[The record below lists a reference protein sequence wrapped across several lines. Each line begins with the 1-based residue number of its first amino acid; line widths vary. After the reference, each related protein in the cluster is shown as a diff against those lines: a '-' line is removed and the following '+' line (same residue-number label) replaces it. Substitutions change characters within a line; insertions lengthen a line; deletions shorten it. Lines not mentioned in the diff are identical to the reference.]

1 VTSQGDPRPHELD
14 AAGPRR
20 GERDLS
26 SVVRRFWSTDHSLT
40 VLLVLLG
47 IVLFVVYPLRVLGFV
62 GGVFIR
68 VGFSLILVS
77 GVGVV
82 AKSPVPAV
90 LVGSLV
96 AINLALHWLAFWRG
110 GLDLAVWDATVS
122 LVFCGVLTLVVLV
135 QVFREGPITAQRI
148 EGAVAV
154 YLLLGLGWAFAYRLV
169 AIVCPDAFVF
179 AAPMDSTLHDDHT
192 WRFVYFS
199 FVTLTT
205 VGFGDITPAHP
216 VARSLVLGEALVGQ
230 LFPAILLARLVSMEL
245 YHRWSRNG

>member
-1 VTSQGDPRPHELD
+1 MRS
-14 AAGPRR
+14 AF
-20 GERDLS
+20 
-26 SVVRRFWSTDHSLT
+26 RRFWSTDHSLT

-47 IVLFVVYPLRVLGFV
+47 IVLFVVYPLRDLGVV
-62 GGVFIR
+62 GRAFIG

-96 AINLALHWLAFWRG
+96 AVNLALHWLSFWRG
-110 GLDLAVWDATVS
+110 GPNLAVWDATMS
-122 LVFCGVLTLVVLV
+122 LVFCGVLTAVVLV

-148 EGAVAV
+148 QGAVAV
-154 YLLLGLGWAFAYRLV
+154 YLLLGLGWAFAYRLI
-169 AIVCPDAFVF
+169 AIARPDAFVF
-179 AAPMDSTLHDDHT
+179 AGAMEGTLRDDHT

-199 FVTLTT
+199 FITLTT
-205 VGFGDITPAHP
+205 VGFGDITAAHP

-230 LFPAILLARLVSMEL
+230 LFPAILLARLVSLEIE
-245 YHRWSRNG
+245 SRQVRKQDKDGE